1 MSEELKE
8 VRRVAG
14 YVIRNQFLPYR
25 EKLNTYA
32 NENNLKTTSWLT
44 YLRGYAVKKMVLIED
59 FGYYFI
65 GFEPDGMKEDLD
77 EFLKNAWKSYLL
89 SIIGVDIERLDLLID
104 SSFIFKSYVVVD
116 NHVADDRD
124 YSDSQFNNPKAK
136 LFKEEDFKEYF
147 EKNTPVPLEIDET
160 YKHSILRTSAE
171 IVNETLELVK
181 DNNDLLT
188 KSEMIQYKY
197 EGKELMK
204 EIAEANNFGTLN
216 RSKFYLKAK
225 VFLSDIKAAIRKK
238 EESRKSSFL

>member
-1 MSEELKE
+1 MNED

-44 YLRGYAVKKMVLIED
+44 YLRSYAVKKMVLIED
-59 FGYYFI
+59 LGYYFI

-77 EFLKNAWKSYLL
+77 TFLITAWKSYLL
-89 SIIGVDIERLDLLID
+89 SIIGVDVERLGLIID

-124 YSDSQFNNPKAK
+124 YSDSQFKNPKEK

-147 EKNTPVPLEIDET
+147 EKNTPEPLEIDET
-160 YKHSILRTSAE
+160 YKHSILRTSAD
-171 IVNETLELVK
+171 IVNETLDLVK
-181 DNNDLLT
+181 ENNDLLT
-188 KSEMIQYKY
+188 KAEMIQYKY
-197 EGKELMK
+197 EGKELIK
-204 EIAEANNFGTLN
+204 EINEANKFGTLN